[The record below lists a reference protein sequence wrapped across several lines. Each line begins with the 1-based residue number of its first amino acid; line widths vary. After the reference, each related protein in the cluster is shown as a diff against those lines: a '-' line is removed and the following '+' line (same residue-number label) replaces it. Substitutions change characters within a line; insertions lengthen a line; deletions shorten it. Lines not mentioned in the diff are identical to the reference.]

1 MGGMCYVI
9 LNNALSTTSEPLIVI
24 LVLYVEHPIY
34 EVTLMVVR
42 GAVVGKRCQECE
54 DPKEGP
60 SLIQVKVNANVGWLV
75 WRFYCTGCVLS

>member
-1 MGGMCYVI
+1 MGGMCYAI

-42 GAVVGKRCQECE
+42 GAVVGKRCQDC
-54 DPKEGP
+54 
-60 SLIQVKVNANVGWLV
+60 
-75 WRFYCTGCVLS
+75 

>member
-1 MGGMCYVI
+1 MGGVCYAI
-9 LNNALSTTSEPLIVI
+9 LNNALSTTSGPLIAI
-24 LVLYVEHPIY
+24 LAPYVGYPIY

-60 SLIQVKVNANVGWLV
+60 SLIQVKVNANVG
-75 WRFYCTGCVLS
+75 